1 MRFDNKTVM
10 ITGAAGNLG
19 RAVAQTFEGE
29 GANLIVV
36 GTSHESLDRAFP
48 DERAN
53 LTKVVVDLLDGPS
66 VETAIQPLVDRS
78 GGVDILC
85 AAAGGFDI
93 GEPVYATSSEK
104 WDRMMGLNTQT
115 LLNVVRV
122 VTPGMVER
130 GSGKIVTVGA
140 NAATHGVAQMGA
152 YTASKAVVLRVTEAM
167 AAELRDKGVNV
178 NCVMPSIIDTPENRA
193 AMPNADP
200 SKWVSPTDIAA
211 VISFLCSAEA
221 KAVHGALVPVVGLS

>member
-19 RAVAQTFEGE
+19 RAVAQTFDAE

-36 GTSHESLDRAFP
+36 GASRESLDKAFP
-48 DERAN
+48 DDRAN

-66 VETAIQPLVDRS
+66 VDTAIRPLVE
-78 GGVDILC
+78 GPAGVDILC
-85 AAAGGFDI
+85 AAAGGFDM
-93 GEPVYATSSEK
+93 GEPVYETSPEK
-104 WDRMMGLNTQT
+104 WDRMMGLNAQT

-122 VTPGMVER
+122 VTPGMVAR
-130 GSGKIVTVGA
+130 GAGKIVTVGA

-152 YTASKAVVLRVTEAM
+152 YTASKGVVLRLTEAM

-193 AMPNADP
+193 AMPKADP
-200 SKWVSPTDIAA
+200 SKWVLPKDIAA
-211 VISFLCSAEA
+211 VIAFLCSAEA
-221 KAVHGALVPVVGLS
+221 TAVHGALIPVVGLS

>member
-19 RAVAQTFEGE
+19 RAVAQTFEAE

-36 GTSHESLDRAFP
+36 GASRESLDRAFP
-48 DERAN
+48 DARAN
-53 LTKVVVDLLDGPS
+53 LTKVAVDLLDGPS
-66 VETAIQPLVDRS
+66 VETAFQPLVDGP

-85 AAAGGFDI
+85 AAAGGFDM
-93 GEPVYATSSEK
+93 GQPVYETSSEK
-104 WDRMMGLNTQT
+104 WDRMMGLNTET

-122 VTPGMVER
+122 VTPGMVAR

-200 SKWVSPTDIAA
+200 SKWVSPADIAA
-211 VISFLCSAEA
+211 VVAFLCSAEA